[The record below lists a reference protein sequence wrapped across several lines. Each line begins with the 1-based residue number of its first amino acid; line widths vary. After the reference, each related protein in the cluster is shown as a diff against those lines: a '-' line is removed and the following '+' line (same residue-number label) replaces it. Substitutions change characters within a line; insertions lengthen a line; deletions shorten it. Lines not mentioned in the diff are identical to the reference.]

1 MLRDFRDFALR
12 GSVVDLAV
20 GVVIGV
26 AFGAV
31 IRSLVENLLL
41 PLVAI
46 PGEVDFRDLE
56 LTIGGGRFRYGLFVN
71 DVVSFVLIAAAVF
84 FAVVRPMA
92 AINRRRQAGLAE
104 VASKECTR
112 CLSTIPLAAT
122 RCAFCT
128 SDQ

>member
-56 LTIGGGRFRYGLFVN
+56 ITVGGGRFRYGRFVN
-71 DVVSFVLIAAAVF
+71 DVVSFFLIAAAVF

-92 AINRRRQAGLAE
+92 AINRRRAAGLTE

>member
-46 PGEVDFRDLE
+46 PGDVDFRDLQ
-56 LTIGGGRFRYGLFVN
+56 LTVGGGRFRYGLFLN

-92 AINRRRQAGLAE
+92 AINRRRAAGPTEATT
-104 VASKECTR
+104 KECGR